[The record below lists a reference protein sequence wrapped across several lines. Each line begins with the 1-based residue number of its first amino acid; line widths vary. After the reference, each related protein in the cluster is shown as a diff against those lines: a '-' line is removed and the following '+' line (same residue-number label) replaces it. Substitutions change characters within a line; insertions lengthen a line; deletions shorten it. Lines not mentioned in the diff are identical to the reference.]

1 MPSNI
6 VIGTISAGGA
16 VVNYTSPTAT
26 DIVDATPT
34 VACVPPS
41 GSTFPIGTTTVTCTA
56 TDDSGN
62 SASATFTITVD
73 LYSASFKAPI
83 DGPSV
88 LNVAKAG
95 RVIPVKVEV
104 FKNGVENT
112 LGPVTI
118 LVNKLDS
125 CTSNTEDT
133 LETYAAAGSSN
144 QGNLFRWDAAS
155 GFWIYNLD
163 TSAQGMTAGNCY
175 RGNVY
180 LDGTLAGYFLI
191 KLAK

>member
-1 MPSNI
+1 
-6 VIGTISAGGA
+6 
-16 VVNYTSPTAT
+16 
-26 DIVDATPT
+26 
-34 VACVPPS
+34 
-41 GSTFPIGTTTVTCTA
+41 
-56 TDDSGN
+56 
-62 SASATFTITVD
+62 VD

-104 FKNGVENT
+104 FKNGVENKS
-112 LGPVTI
+112 GPVTI

-125 CTSNTEDT
+125 CASNTEDA

-144 QGNLFRWDAAS
+144 QGNLFRWEATSDL
-155 GFWIYNLD
+155 WIYNLD
-163 TSAQGMTAGNCY
+163 TSAPGMTAGSCY

-180 LDGTLAGYFLI
+180 LGSNLAGYFLI